1 MRSAFV
7 LSTDSRDERSIL
19 VVGERSNTMENLFGP
34 IENRRGGHRGKKRGK
49 KR

>member
-1 MRSAFV
+1 
-7 LSTDSRDERSIL
+7 
-19 VVGERSNTMENLFGP
+19 VVGERSNTMTENLFGP

>member
-7 LSTDSRDERSIL
+7 LSTDSRDERSVL

-34 IENRRGGHRGKKRGK
+34 IERRGGHRGKKRGK